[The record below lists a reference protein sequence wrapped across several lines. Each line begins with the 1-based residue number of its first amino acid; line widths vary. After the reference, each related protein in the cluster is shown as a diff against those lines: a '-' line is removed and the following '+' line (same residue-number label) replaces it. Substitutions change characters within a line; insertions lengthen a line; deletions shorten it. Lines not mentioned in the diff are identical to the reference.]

1 MMFTCFG
8 TSLHC
13 WIWTSWHTFL
23 CTVWHFFS
31 GTVIC
36 THYMDV
42 INYIIIMLCVQES
55 CPLCI

>member
-42 INYIIIMLCVQES
+42 IIMLCVQES